1 MTWLT
6 ALSIGFAAD
15 TLIALWLTLT
25 THRPDWISEP

>member
-15 TLIALWLTLT
+15 TLIALWLTHATPRNWL
-25 THRPDWISEP
+25 EP

>member
-15 TLIALWLTLT
+15 TLIALWLAAA
-25 THRPDWISEP
+25 THKPEWLQP

>member
-15 TLIALWLTLT
+15 TLIALWLTHT
-25 THRPDWISEP
+25 THKPEWLQS

>member
-15 TLIALWLTLT
+15 TLIALWLTHT
-25 THRPDWISEP
+25 THPNWLGEP